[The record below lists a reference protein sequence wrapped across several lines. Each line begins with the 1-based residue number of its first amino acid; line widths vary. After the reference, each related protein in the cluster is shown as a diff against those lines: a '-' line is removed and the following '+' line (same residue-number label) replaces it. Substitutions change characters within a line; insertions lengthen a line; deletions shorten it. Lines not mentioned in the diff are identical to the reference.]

1 MKEEIINGIN
11 YRLNEDN
18 LTAEVIQ
25 KDEYRGDIIIPD
37 AVVFNEITYHVT
49 SIEELA
55 FEGCSFLTSIVI
67 PTSLTSIGKGAFVGC
82 KTLTS
87 IIVIEGNTIYDSRD
101 NCNAIIEKSTNTLI
115 CGCKNTTIPNNVK
128 GIGESAFDCCY
139 SLTSIT
145 IPEGV
150 TSIGRRAFADCQ
162 WLTTINIPNSV
173 TSIGERAFIWCF
185 ALGSITIPD
194 SVKSIEWKAFSGC
207 SLTEITIPSSVTNI
221 GKEAFLDCESLEEII
236 IGNSVRS
243 IENRA
248 FARCESLFSITYQG
262 TIAQWKEI
270 EFGEDWNEDIPA
282 KVVHCTDGDLEI

>member
-1 MKEEIINGIN
+1 MAEEIINDI
-11 YRLNEDN
+11 YYSLDEEN

-25 KDEYRGDIIIPD
+25 KDDYRGDIIIPD
-37 AVVFNEITYHVT
+37 AVVFNEITY
-49 SIEELA
+49 
-55 FEGCSFLTSIVI
+55 
-67 PTSLTSIGKGAFVGC
+67 
-82 KTLTS
+82 
-87 IIVIEGNTIYDSRD
+87 R
-101 NCNAIIEKSTNTLI
+101 
-115 CGCKNTTIPNNVK
+115 
-128 GIGESAFDCCY
+128 
-139 SLTSIT
+139 
-145 IPEGV
+145 V

-185 ALGSITIPD
+185 SLDSITIPD

-236 IGNSVRS
+236 IGNSVTS

-248 FARCESLFSITYQG
+248 FARCESLFSITFQG

-270 EFGEDWNEDIPA
+270 EFGEDRNEEIPA
-282 KVVHCTDGDLEI
+282 KVVHCTDGDVKI